1 MSVLTN
7 LFSIFMTVILAL
19 TSFFSGIESFF
30 GRSDVVILYT
40 GDVHCGVEENIGYS
54 GLAAY
59 KKEVS
64 EKYKNVTLADCGDF
78 VQGDLIGSVSSGEY
92 IIDIMNFI
100 GYDMAI
106 LGNHE
111 FDYGMEQLN
120 NLMNQSD
127 FDYLGCD
134 ITYSGAEEDLLENLI
149 DFEVID
155 YGNVQVGFVGVSTP
169 YSVVTSTPANF
180 KDEDGN
186 FVYNFDEDI
195 YSSVQK
201 NALRARMLGADYV
214 VVLSHLGDTDEYSP
228 YSSTELIHNTVGIDA
243 VLDGHAHH
251 TVESCE
257 VKNKKGEE
265 VILSAAG
272 TKLENIGQ
280 LVISENGELTASLIS
295 DYDKKDEQTDSFI
308 NGIKEKYNES
318 LSKVVGSTDFT
329 LSISDENGIRM
340 IRNRETG
347 IGDLCTDAVRTT
359 MASDIAICNGGGI
372 RADINKGDITNGDI
386 IRVHPFS
393 NEMCKIEATG
403 QQIAD
408 ALEWTSRLTEK
419 EYTDG
424 TNSVGENGG
433 FLQVSGLKYSI
444 DTSIPTSVA
453 ISEKGTF
460 LGVTGERRVKD
471 IMVLEGNTYV
481 PIDLNKTYTVAGTSY
496 VLTGNGD
503 GQTAFDGCKVV
514 SQEGLLDNELLMSY
528 IKNTMNGKIDSRYS
542 TAEGRITIY

>member
-1 MSVLTN
+1 MFLSKLISV
-7 LFSIFMTVILAL
+7 FMTVILSL
-19 TSFFSGIESFF
+19 TSFFSGVEALF

-40 GDVHCGVEENIGYS
+40 GDVHCAVEENIGYS

-64 EKYKNVTLADCGDF
+64 EKYKNVTLVDCGDF

-92 IIDIMNFI
+92 IIDIMNYV

-106 LGNHE
+106 PGNHE

-120 NLMNQSD
+120 KLINKSD

-134 ITYSGAEEDLLENLI
+134 ISYSGSEENMLDDLS
-149 DFEVID
+149 DFEIIS

-169 YSVVTSTPANF
+169 YSVTTSTPANF
-180 KDEDGN
+180 KDENGN
-186 FVYNFDEDI
+186 FVYNFDDDI
-195 YSSVQK
+195 CSSVQK
-201 NALRARMLGADYV
+201 NVIRARMLGADYV
-214 VVLSHLGDTDEYSP
+214 IVLSHLGDTDEYAP
-228 YSSTELIHNTVGIDA
+228 YSSTELIKNTIGIDA

-257 VKNKKGEE
+257 IKNKKGED
-265 VILSAAG
+265 VVLSATG

-280 LVISENGELTASLIS
+280 LIISEKGELTASLIS
-295 DYDKKDEQTDSFI
+295 DYSKKDEHTDNFI
-308 NGIKEKYNES
+308 NGIKEKYTES
-318 LSKVVGSTDFT
+318 LSKVVGSSDYT

-340 IRNRETG
+340 VRNRETG
-347 IGDLCTDAVRTT
+347 IGNLCTDAVRTT
-359 MASDIAICNGGGI
+359 MASDIAVCNGGGI

-386 IRVHPFS
+386 IKVHPFGNS
-393 NEMCKIEATG
+393 MCKIEATG
-403 QQIAD
+403 SQIAD

-424 TNSVGENGG
+424 ANSVGENGG

-444 DTSIPTSVA
+444 DTSVPTSV
-453 ISEKGTF
+453 IIGEKGECA
-460 LGVTGERRVKD
+460 GVTGERRVKD
-471 IMVLEGNTYV
+471 IMVLQGDTYV
-481 PIDLNKTYTVAGTSY
+481 PIEPDKTYTVAGTEY
-496 VLTGNGD
+496 VLIGNGD
-503 GQTAFDGCKVV
+503 GMTAFDGCKVV
-514 SQEGLLDNELLMSY
+514 SDEGLLDNELLMSF

-542 TAEGRITIY
+542 KTEGRITIY